1 MGNVVFHRTFNKVFF
16 VSSVEFL
23 DCKCLKD
30 NNGMIATHEEVES
43 LIPILYEFLAC
54 TNNEEIKKYNEE
66 KGIEVFGHCKP
77 VRINEIKPMPKQGY
91 VYFVQDC
98 YGNVKIGMSKNI
110 NSRIG
115 EYTLLPTEP
124 KLIHLI
130 ETSDM
135 VKLECLFHEKFKKYR
150 MRGEWF
156 KLTEKNIKW
165 ICNKNYLK
173 IKVIKEIVIN
183 AKRQKQ
189 GDRCGIK

>member
-1 MGNVVFHRTFNKVFF
+1 MGNVVFHRACNKMF
-16 VSSVEFL
+16 SISEIESVE
-23 DCKCLKD
+23 CTCLID
-30 NNGMIATHEEVES
+30 HNGMIMTHEEVEK
-43 LIPILYEFLAC
+43 LIPELYEFLSC
-54 TNNEEIKKYNEE
+54 TDNEEIKKYNKE
-66 KGIEVFGHCKP
+66 KEIEVFGHCKP
-77 VRINEIKPMPKQGY
+77 VRTNEIKPMPKQGHI
-91 VYFVQDC
+91 YFIQDC

-135 VKLECLFHEKFKKYR
+135 AKLECLFHEKFKQYR

-189 GDRCGIK
+189 SN